1 MRLEGVL
8 YETVNYLLKFT
19 LDTCVISFFE
29 TEYTLLLA
37 NSMMA
42 YQSRAIGRCLVI
54 CLEVNFPFPLVQ
66 VTNIG

>member
-8 YETVNYLLKFT
+8 YETVNYSLKFT
-19 LDTCVISFFE
+19 LDTYVISFFE

-54 CLEVNFPFPLVQ
+54 CLEVIFYSPSSS
-66 VTNIG
+66 G